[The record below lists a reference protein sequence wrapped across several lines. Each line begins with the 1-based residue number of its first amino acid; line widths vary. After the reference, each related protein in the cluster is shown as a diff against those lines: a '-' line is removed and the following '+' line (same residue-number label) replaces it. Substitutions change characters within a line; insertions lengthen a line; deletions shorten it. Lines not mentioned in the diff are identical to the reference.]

1 MADDVPAT
9 TVEGPVTGE
18 ADMAS
23 LVAGIIDDFRALV
36 VQQVR
41 LIRQEI
47 AANLRLRQ
55 AATAVVAIGVALGLL
70 AAGLLCLSLVHGLHW
85 LTCPAGT
92 DPAWLPLGACYAI
105 VGAVLSVLSA
115 ALVCFGRLR
124 LRSFPS
130 WNHVAD
136 ELIQE
141 TALWT
146 TTSQPSAAR

>member
-1 MADDVPAT
+1 MPDDVPST
-9 TVEGPVTGE
+9 HIEGPVTSE

-23 LVAGIIDDFRALV
+23 LVAGIIEDFRALV
-36 VQQVR
+36 IQQVR

-55 AATAVVAIGVALGLL
+55 AATAVVGVGVGLGLL
-70 AAGLLCLSLVHGLHW
+70 AAGLLSLSLVHGLHW
-85 LTCPAGT
+85 LTSPAGT

-105 VGAVLSVLSA
+105 VGAVLSMFGT
-115 ALVCFGRLR
+115 ALVCLGRLR
-124 LRSFPS
+124 LRSFSS

-146 TTSQPSAAR
+146 TTSQQSAAR